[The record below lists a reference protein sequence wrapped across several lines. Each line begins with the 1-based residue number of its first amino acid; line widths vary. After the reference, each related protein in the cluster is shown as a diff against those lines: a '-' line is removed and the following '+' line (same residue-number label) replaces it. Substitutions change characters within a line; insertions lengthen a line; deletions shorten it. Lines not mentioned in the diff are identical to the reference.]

1 MKLPLA
7 SRVRSLSQSAIRS
20 MTQRAV
26 ERGGVNLSQGLCDLP
41 TPDKVKE
48 AAARAIKENRNTYA
62 PLNGLKALRE
72 EISKKLENYNLIT
85 ADPEKEITVTSG
97 ATGGYTCAL
106 LSLLEAGDKV
116 LTFEPFYGYHVNLI
130 KLLGFEPVLLR
141 LEPPEWRI
149 DFDRLEK
156 LLVSKVRALL
166 INTPANP
173 TGKVFSREEL
183 ETIGSLCA
191 RYGIWVITDE
201 IYEYIVFNGK
211 KHMSIASLPGLF
223 ERTVTVSGFSKTFAI
238 TGWRLGY
245 ATGPSAVI
253 EKMALVSD
261 LLYICAPHPLQA
273 GLAAAIPAYGED
285 YYRSLPV
292 MYDRKRKILVRGL
305 EAYGFEILP
314 LDGTYFLL
322 ADYSKRYGRIGSMD
336 AAVRLLEE
344 KAIAAVPAI
353 SFYSDSHDEH
363 WLRFCFAKEDKELE
377 RAAGLLMT

>member
-183 ETIGSLCA
+183 ETIASLCSK
-191 RYGIWVITDE
+191 YGVWVITDE

-211 KHMSIASLPGLF
+211 KHMSIASLSGLF

>member
-1 MKLPLA
+1 MILPLA

-62 PLNGLKALRE
+62 LLNGLKALRE
-72 EISKKLENYNLIT
+72 EISKKLEHYNLIT

-97 ATGGYTCAL
+97 ATGSYACAL

-156 LLVSKVRALL
+156 LLAGNVRALL

-191 RYGIWVITDE
+191 KYGVWVITDE

-245 ATGPSAVI
+245 AAGPSAVI

-292 MYDRKRKILVRGL
+292 KYDSKRKILVKGL

>member
-1 MKLPLA
+1 MPPV
-7 SRVRSLSQSAIRS
+7 SESLSQSAIRS

-156 LLVSKVRALL
+156 LLASNVRALL

-173 TGKVFSREEL
+173 TGKVFSGEEL
-183 ETIGSLCA
+183 ETIGNLCSK
-191 RYGIWVITDE
+191 YGVWVITDE

-211 KHMSIASLPGLF
+211 KHVSIASLSGLF

-292 MYDRKRKILVRGL
+292 MYDRKRKVLVRGL

-322 ADYSKRYGRIGSMD
+322 ADYSKRFGRIGSMD

-353 SFYSDSHDEH
+353 SFYSDGHDEH

>member
-1 MKLPLA
+1 
-7 SRVRSLSQSAIRS
+7 

>member
-211 KHMSIASLPGLF
+211 KHMSIASLSGLF

>member
-1 MKLPLA
+1 MILPLA

-72 EISKKLENYNLIT
+72 EISKKLEHYNLIT

-116 LTFEPFYGYHVNLI
+116 LTLEPFYGYHVNLI
-130 KLLGFEPVLLR
+130 KLLGFETVLLR

-156 LLVSKVRALL
+156 LLAGNVRALL

-173 TGKVFSREEL
+173 TGKVFTREEL

-191 RYGIWVITDE
+191 KYGVWVITDE

-245 ATGPSAVI
+245 AAGPSAVI

-273 GLAAAIPAYGED
+273 GLAAAIQAYGED
-285 YYRSLPV
+285 YYRNLPV
-292 MYDRKRKILVRGL
+292 KYDRKRKILGRGL

-344 KAIAAVPAI
+344 KAIAAVPAD

-363 WLRFCFAKEDKELE
+363 WLRFCFAKEDEELE